1 MNTHFNKGDVKMN
14 ECKKRAGLL
23 LSGTFRGKVCR
34 LSVECY
40 PKTAEIKATLL
51 PTDGSAPILLTQN
64 LGQPMPPYQAF
75 LAEGVLDLSSAEF
88 MNYAERNGLGYLA
101 DFKRYDTDLL
111 TGQPR
116 RIAAVFQFD
125 KAALRKIHPSGCARY
140 ERHSHRLKCRPA
152 FRRCVAVGA

>member
-1 MNTHFNKGDVKMN
+1 MN
-14 ECKKRAGLL
+14 ESKKRVGFL
-23 LSGTFRGKVCR
+23 LSGTFRGKTCR

-40 PKTAEIKATLL
+40 PKTAEIKVMLL
-51 PTDGSAPILLTQN
+51 PTDGSVPILLTQN

-75 LAEGVLDLSSAEF
+75 LADGILELGSTEF
-88 MNYAERNGLGYLA
+88 MDYAERNGLGYLA
-101 DFKRYDTDLL
+101 DFKRYGTDLL

-140 ERHSHRLKCRPA
+140 ERHSHRMKCRPM
-152 FRRCVAVGA
+152 FRRCQSIGA

>member
-1 MNTHFNKGDVKMN
+1 MN

-23 LSGTFRGKVCR
+23 LSGTFRGKACR

-40 PKTAEIKATLL
+40 PKTAEIKVTLL
-51 PTDGSAPILLTQN
+51 PTDGSAPIPLTQN

-75 LAEGVLDLSSAEF
+75 LADGVLELGSAEF
-88 MNYAERNGLGYLA
+88 MDYAERNGLGYLA

-111 TGQPR
+111 TGRPR

-140 ERHSHRLKCRPA
+140 ERHSHRLRCRPA
-152 FRRCVAVGA
+152 FRWCVAVGA

>member
-1 MNTHFNKGDVKMN
+1 MN
-14 ECKKRAGLL
+14 ESKKRVGLL
-23 LSGTFRGKVCR
+23 LSGTFRGKACR

-40 PKTAEIKATLL
+40 PKTAEIKVTLL
-51 PTDGSAPILLTQN
+51 PTDGSAPIPLTQN

-75 LAEGVLDLSSAEF
+75 LADGVLELGSAEF
-88 MNYAERNGLGYLA
+88 MDYAERNGLGYLA

-111 TGQPR
+111 TGRPR

-140 ERHSHRLKCRPA
+140 ERHSHRLRCRPA
-152 FRRCVAVGA
+152 FRWCVAVGA

>member
-1 MNTHFNKGDVKMN
+1 MKYLN
-14 ECKKRAGLL
+14 KRAGFLL
-23 LSGTFRGKVCR
+23 PGTFRGKACR

-40 PKTAEIKATLL
+40 PKTAEVKVMLL

-75 LAEGVLDLSSAEF
+75 LADGILELGNTDF
-88 MNYAERNGLGYLA
+88 MDYAERNGLGYLA
-101 DFKRYDTDLL
+101 DFKQYDTDLL

-152 FRRCVAVGA
+152 FQRCRAIGA

>member
-1 MNTHFNKGDVKMN
+1 MKYLN
-14 ECKKRAGLL
+14 KRAGFLL
-23 LSGTFRGKVCR
+23 PGTFRGKACR

-40 PKTAEIKATLL
+40 PKTAEVKAMLL

-64 LGQPMPPYQAF
+64 LGQPMPPHQAF
-75 LAEGVLDLSSAEF
+75 LADGILELGSTDF
-88 MNYAERNGLGYLA
+88 MDYAERNGLGYLA
-101 DFKRYDTDLL
+101 DFKQYDTDLL

-152 FRRCVAVGA
+152 FQRCRAIGA

>member
-1 MNTHFNKGDVKMN
+1 MKYLN
-14 ECKKRAGLL
+14 KRAGFLL
-23 LSGTFRGKVCR
+23 PGTFRGKACR

-40 PKTAEIKATLL
+40 PRTAEIKAMLL

-75 LAEGVLDLSSAEF
+75 LADGILELGSTEF
-88 MNYAERNGLGYLA
+88 MDYAERNGLGYLA

-125 KAALRKIHPSGCARY
+125 KAALRKIHPAGCARY

-152 FRRCVAVGA
+152 FRRCRAIGA

>member
-1 MNTHFNKGDVKMN
+1 MN
-14 ECKKRAGLL
+14 ESKKRVGLL
-23 LSGTFRGKVCR
+23 LSGTFRGKACR

-88 MNYAERNGLGYLA
+88 MNYA
-101 DFKRYDTDLL
+101 DLHL
-111 TGQPR
+111 
-116 RIAAVFQFD
+116 
-125 KAALRKIHPSGCARY
+125 
-140 ERHSHRLKCRPA
+140 PA
-152 FRRCVAVGA
+152 